1 MTQSPGGHQN
11 WALARRN
18 FRRRDK
24 IRNDFFIVPPQ
35 ATWPCPPLDHARF
48 DLGPPSGK
56 KLAKRISSISD
67 SFLSRQVSSMSE
79 ADPKV
84 DLSQLTLSEGAFNE
98 VLKDKFVQSTLSEL
112 DIDLGTDNASLFNV
126 FKTDGEGQLPLTE
139 MLVTMMKVR
148 GDTSKADFIGPS
160 VLINTLTEAMHGD
173 IHDLQQMILANNK
186 VLQRCQR
193 QIRKLAERP

>member
-1 MTQSPGGHQN
+1 
-11 WALARRN
+11 
-18 FRRRDK
+18 
-24 IRNDFFIVPPQ
+24 
-35 ATWPCPPLDHARF
+35 
-48 DLGPPSGK
+48 
-56 KLAKRISSISD
+56 
-67 SFLSRQVSSMSE
+67 
-79 ADPKV
+79 
-84 DLSQLTLSEGAFNE
+84 
-98 VLKDKFVQSTLSEL
+98 LSEL